1 MENSERTTSMF
12 FLFEER
18 QRSHGCEL
26 PTKECG
32 EKLQSGGV
40 CSKFHHKLLHVDEN
54 VTPTPPHIGFIHD
67 GGGALLPVLLGQ
79 VKGKNGTKAANV
91 FYDSGAQISMV
102 RKDLAEEMGLEG
114 RQSKIVITK
123 VGGTEEE
130 LDTKIYK
137 VPVSTHD
144 GKRVQVVQAVG
155 IPHISDD
162 MNHVNLNRISDTFG
176 IPIDQLKR
184 KSGPVELLIGINYPH
199 FHVGETRIKDGL
211 AVRKSPL
218 GWVAFGADNEQT
230 QPKANQVMN
239 VRLAAPIDLT
249 EFWTTE
255 SMGVSI
261 SPCKCPPNKMTEEEQ
276 KGLKLIEESCNLEGK
291 KWTMSYPWKKSPE
304 LLPDNYS
311 QVLKKMG
318 STERRLSKQPAH
330 AKSYDEQ
337 MQEMERMQFARKLT
351 KDEIEEWKGPVHYV
365 AHHAVICPE
374 TKSTPVRIVFNSSAS
389 YNGHSLN
396 EYWYK
401 GPDLLN
407 NLFGVVLRFR
417 EKEVA
422 VVGDISKMYHRI
434 AIPLPD
440 QHVHRFLWRNMETD
454 RETDVYV
461 KTVLT
466 FGDRPS
472 PAMATV
478 AMHKTAELK
487 EDRKPKQQKQLKKI
501 PTWMMYVIHKLLWQ
515 KLMS

>member
-1 MENSERTTSMF
+1 
-12 FLFEER
+12 
-18 QRSHGCEL
+18 
-26 PTKECG
+26 
-32 EKLQSGGV
+32 
-40 CSKFHHKLLHVDEN
+40 
-54 VTPTPPHIGFIHD
+54 
-67 GGGALLPVLLGQ
+67 
-79 VKGKNGTKAANV
+79 
-91 FYDSGAQISMV
+91 
-102 RKDLAEEMGLEG
+102 
-114 RQSKIVITK
+114 
-123 VGGTEEE
+123 
-130 LDTKIYK
+130 
-137 VPVSTHD
+137 
-144 GKRVQVVQAVG
+144 
-155 IPHISDD
+155 
-162 MNHVNLNRISDTFG
+162 
-176 IPIDQLKR
+176 
-184 KSGPVELLIGINYPH
+184 
-199 FHVGETRIKDGL
+199 
-211 AVRKSPL
+211 
-218 GWVAFGADNEQT
+218 
-230 QPKANQVMN
+230 
-239 VRLAAPIDLT
+239 
-249 EFWTTE
+249 
-255 SMGVSI
+255 
-261 SPCKCPPNKMTEEEQ
+261 MTAEEQ

-365 AHHAVICPE
+365 AHHAVIRPE

-487 EDRKPKQQKQLKKI
+487 EDSKPKAAEAIKENTYMDDVCDSQASVAEANELISNIDEVLDAGGFRIKEWISNAPLTDKESRDEVVLGANEESKVQKVLGTVWHPKQDQFSFAVKI
-501 PTWMMYVIHKLLWQ
+501 EYPNALSNEATPTSTKSSKMTKRIILSKLAGIFLSHRSRNSHFGESEDRYTRALAARS
-515 KLMS
+515 KLG